1 MVTERPGDLFSADC
15 PTRHLLDRIG
25 DKWTSM
31 AVKLLAELY
40 PEAARFSELRRAMP
54 GVSHKMLSQTLQRLA
69 ADGLVSRRVEDS
81 VPPAVY
87 YALTELGR
95 SLDEPLAALRD
106 WAETHMSEIEGHRTH
121 GRHDRH
127 PDN

>member
-1 MVTERPGDLFSADC
+1 MTDRRGDLFSAEC

-31 AVKLLAELY
+31 TVKLLAERY

-69 ADGLVSRRVEDS
+69 ADGLVTRRVEDS
-81 VPPAVY
+81 VPPAVHY
-87 YALTELGR
+87 SLTELGR
-95 SLDEPLAALRD
+95 SLDEPLALLRE
-106 WAETHMSEIEGHRTH
+106 WAETHMPEIDRHRTAAP
-121 GRHDRH
+121 R
-127 PDN
+127 